1 MKRTECSASP
11 ASCDAAFISACTG
24 RGGRGLMRNGRKV
37 PEIGRSSRFRA
48 TGTGQRRS
56 AQRRSAQRRSA
67 QRVLGKAPVERLPGY
82 AQKLGGPRQ
91 NAAGLLERLH
101 DGPAL
106 QRLKIKIRVLDSRNR
121 IAVP

>member
-11 ASCDAAFISACTG
+11 ASCDAAFISACMG

-37 PEIGRSSRFRA
+37 PEIERASRFRA
-48 TGTGQRRS
+48 TGTG
-56 AQRRSAQRRSA
+56 QRRSAQRRSA